1 VEVTLVGTVSG
12 SDAVGTV
19 SGSDADGYSQWE

>member
-1 VEVTLVGTVSG
+1 MVQSVEVTLVGTVSG

-19 SGSDADGYSQWE
+19 SGSDAGG